1 MATIAHADAAAARRL
16 DLAAMVKEAGVTALV
31 ALVLTA
37 PLVGIRTI
45 EQSGSLTYQTDFTA
59 VAIAVALVFLG
70 RIGIILN
77 REGLPRPVFWIS
89 LLFLVVFAL
98 PPVYEYL
105 RPQISDSLPAL
116 PVQELHSIPLL
127 LIGAF
132 GALWLWRKAQG
143 GMSFGQRERAVK
155 LVDALPL
162 GATGRLAV
170 VEFGGKHLLV
180 AVSRAGVQLVSESPA
195 EAGANG

>member
-1 MATIAHADAAAARRL
+1 M
-16 DLAAMVKEAGVTALV
+16 MTAYILKLIVLVPLV
-31 ALVLTA
+31 A
-37 PLVGIRTI
+37 
-45 EQSGSLTYQTDFTA
+45 
-59 VAIAVALVFLG
+59 
-70 RIGIILN
+70 
-77 REGLPRPVFWIS
+77 GL
-89 LLFLVVFAL
+89 
-98 PPVYEYL
+98 
-105 RPQISDSLPAL
+105 
-116 PVQELHSIPLL
+116 
-127 LIGAF
+127 AF